1 MEDVDKIVLE
11 LLRQGLKKSEIQHEF
26 AKNQY
31 NANGKT
37 VSRIIKSLISEGH
50 ITKEEIDQRRKQRHS
65 KIIQEDKPKVINN
78 KKSFEQLYIDLREQI
93 LQLYK
98 ENVFIDNIA
107 RKLSTK
113 ENVIYPSYIY
123 KFIKRMK
130 EEGTLTDDIE
140 LERQGNIKIEK
151 QKIKQ
156 FRHEMHRYKNNL
168 GQYELKRSDLPELRQ
183 LVQERMQNIV
193 LDDVMFVIKAH
204 TQLSEFDSLIQFLQ
218 SILNYLGELDTEE
231 VRNHIEKLSQMQ
243 QDYSKEFQSKSEGNI
258 TLSLEEPSID

>member
-1 MEDVDKIVLE
+1 MEDIDKIVLE
-11 LLRQGLKKSEIQHEF
+11 MLRQGLKKPEIRVEF
-26 AKNQY
+26 IKNQY
-31 NANGKT
+31 NTNGEPIST
-37 VSRIIKSLISEGH
+37 IIKRLKEDGK
-50 ITKEEIDQRRKQRHS
+50 ITKEEINEGRKTRNAEAKKVERS
-65 KIIQEDKPKVINN
+65 EVINN
-78 KKSFEQLYIDLREQI
+78 KKSLEQLYMALKEQI

-98 ENVFIDNIA
+98 KNVFIDNIA

-140 LERQGNIKIEK
+140 LERQENIKIEK
-151 QKIKQ
+151 QKTKQ

-168 GQYELKRSDLPELRQ
+168 GQYELKRSDLPELRKI
-183 LVQERMQNIV
+183 VQERMQNIV

-218 SILNYLGELDTEE
+218 SIFNYLGELDSEE
-231 VRNHIEKLSQMQ
+231 VRNHIEKLSKMQ
-243 QDYSKEFQSKSEGNI
+243 QYYSNGLQSKSEENI
-258 TLSLEEPSID
+258 TSSLEGPSID